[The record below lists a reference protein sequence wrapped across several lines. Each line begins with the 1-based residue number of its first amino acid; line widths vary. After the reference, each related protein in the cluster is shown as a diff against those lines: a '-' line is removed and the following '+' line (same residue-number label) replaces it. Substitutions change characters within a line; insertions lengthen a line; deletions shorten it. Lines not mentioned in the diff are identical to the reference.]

1 MDKNLCERLEGYI
14 KKRFGGVIKI
24 LEMSPLSGGAI
35 QENWA
40 IDICC
45 KGGDL
50 SGNHKFVL
58 RKDALSKIPLSHR
71 KADEYKIL
79 KMAYA
84 SNVKVPK
91 PVLFCDK
98 IEIIGSPFFLMERLD
113 GIAAGHILVKRAI
126 DDSLIAELGQNLAR
140 IHAISTGH
148 PALKFLQKCDQPP
161 SLKAISI
168 YRDQLD
174 NLSEAYP
181 AIEWGLSWLERN
193 IPKKENYVFC
203 HRDYRTGN
211 LMINDLGLSG
221 ILDWEFAGF
230 SAREEDLGWLCAKC
244 WRFGVNNREVG
255 GLGMRESLYAG
266 YKSESG
272 INIDCDHIIYWEIMA
287 HVRWAIIALY
297 QAQRVFDG
305 DRSLELAL
313 TANIVPELE
322 FEILKMIKK
331 C

>member
-1 MDKNLCERLEGYI
+1 MDR
-14 KKRFGGVIKI
+14 
-24 LEMSPLSGGAI
+24 
-35 QENWA
+35 
-40 IDICC
+40 
-45 KGGDL
+45 
-50 SGNHKFVL
+50 
-58 RKDALSKIPLSHR
+58 
-71 KADEYKIL
+71 
-79 KMAYA
+79 
-84 SNVKVPK
+84 
-91 PVLFCDK
+91 K
-98 IEIIGSPFFLMERLD
+98 IEIIDRYKEKIRLLKKHNKLYFNKD
-113 GIAAGHILVKRAI
+113 NPEISDAEY
-126 DDSLIAELGQNLAR
+126 DSLIAELGQNLAR

-305 DRSLELAL
+305 DRHDRTTSARRHHERAGLER
-313 TANIVPELE
+313 LE
-322 FEILKMIKK
+322 PAVLRP
-331 C
+331 